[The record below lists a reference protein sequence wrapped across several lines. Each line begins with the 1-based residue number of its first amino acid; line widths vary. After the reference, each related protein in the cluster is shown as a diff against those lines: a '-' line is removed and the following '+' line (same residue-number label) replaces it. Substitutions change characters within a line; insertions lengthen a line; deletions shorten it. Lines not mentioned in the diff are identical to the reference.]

1 MKKEDIKA
9 QVTLVMCEFLYIR
22 KCDAAEVKKN
32 RLQILRSIQTKKLNF
47 ILYNCIA
54 HTGKNIM

>member
-22 KCDAAEVKKN
+22 KCDAAEVKK
-32 RLQILRSIQTKKLNF
+32 KKTANSA
-47 ILYNCIA
+47 INSD
-54 HTGKNIM
+54 